1 MGSRTTRGGSKMSIS
16 IASSAVLID
25 LNLSV
30 WTARKLD
37 RNVSKEIDT
46 RKQATTRAG
55 NYNKHILAGSDQLEA
70 INKLGGE
77 IREWHTRQ
85 TLPWSDTGTR
95 LLPMSNFFDYKKQL
109 GEYEALFKERVDR
122 FVNEYPN
129 IVRVMAYKLGDL
141 YDASEYPEANKIAG
155 KFNIR
160 YTIMPVPEKND
171 FRVDIESDIRSEMER
186 EYEKAYE
193 GRVEAAMAD
202 AWSRLHTTV
211 EHMIDRLSGEDKKIF
226 RNSLIENALELT
238 SLLTKLNVTKDPK
251 LETARQAL
259 EKSLVGVTPD
269 DLRQSKGARDEVLA
283 KVNQIMTLI

>member
-1 MGSRTTRGGSKMSIS
+1 
-16 IASSAVLID
+16 
-25 LNLSV
+25 
-30 WTARKLD
+30 
-37 RNVSKEIDT
+37 
-46 RKQATTRAG
+46 
-55 NYNKHILAGSDQLEA
+55 
-70 INKLGGE
+70 
-77 IREWHTRQ
+77 
-85 TLPWSDTGTR
+85 
-95 LLPMSNFFDYKKQL
+95 MSNFFDYKKQL

-122 FVNEYPN
+122 FVYEYPN

-141 YDASEYPEANKIAG
+141 YDASEYPEVSKIAG

-171 FRVDIESDIRSEMER
+171 FRVDIESDIRDEMER

-193 GRVEAAMAD
+193 GRVEAAMND

-211 EHMIDRLSGEDKKIF
+211 EHMIDRLSGDDKKIF

-269 DLRQSKGARDEVLA
+269 DLRTSKGARDEVLA